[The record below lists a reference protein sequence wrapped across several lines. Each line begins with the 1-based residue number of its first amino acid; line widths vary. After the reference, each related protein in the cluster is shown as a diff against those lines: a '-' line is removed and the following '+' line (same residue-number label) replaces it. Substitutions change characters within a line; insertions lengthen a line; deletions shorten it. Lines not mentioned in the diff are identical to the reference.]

1 MRGST
6 AHCEEFVAVMG
17 ASGAVRARRSMGVAR
32 EQVQVF
38 RVFAS
43 PTLDPRRCLAVFL
56 APASTEWVG
65 CGDAEVRWSGDELDV
80 EMTSDG
86 ILFRP
91 CSQRDKDQWW
101 YWTDEWQAGEQ
112 QIVEDRAAGRRG
124 PVFASGDEFLAALRE
139 GAATDGAGDSSSR

>member
-1 MRGST
+1 M
-6 AHCEEFVAVMG
+6 
-17 ASGAVRARRSMGVAR
+17 
-32 EQVQVF
+32 
-38 RVFAS
+38 
-43 PTLDPRRCLAVFL
+43 

-65 CGDAEVRWSGDELDV
+65 CGDAEVRWPGDELDV

-112 QIVEDRAAGRRG
+112 QITEDRAAGRLG

-139 GAATDGAGDSSSR
+139 AAATDGAGDSSSR